1 MTMKGRIGRIM
12 KKQRV
17 KFKDL
22 SKRDKIFR
30 IVNLVLMAA
39 IVAVSVGL
47 GIYYGLTGDKYNR
60 LAACI
65 TMAVLA
71 VVPYLV
77 ELIFRTRLSNI
88 LFFGLEIY
96 LVFAGIVGSL
106 LRVYVT
112 LFWYDMFVHTLMG
125 YLVAMLGIFI
135 ISKLGDYSK
144 LSPWLIAVFCLL
156 FSLSIELI
164 WELSEWFSDLFVGQ
178 TAQGDKIPG
187 YGAPLVTDTMED
199 ILCNFSGAI
208 LFFLHFVISKATHK
222 SLGIHAMERELAG
235 VGKID
240 TQKMNTFK
248 KENQDSQAD
257 VSSLELNEKANSQAS
272 LSNKIDEEALV
283 SVQTEEILESVAVAN
298 ADEEKLDES
307 RILKRQTKGRKH
319 TKHNN

>member
-1 MTMKGRIGRIM
+1 MIIYGGIRREMR
-12 KKQRV
+12 KQRV

-30 IVNLVLMAA
+30 IVNLVLMLA
-39 IVAVSVGL
+39 IVAVSIGL
-47 GIYYGLTGDKYNR
+47 GIYYGVTGDKYNR

-65 TMAVLA
+65 TMAILA
-71 VVPYLV
+71 IVPYLV

-164 WELSEWFSDLFVGQ
+164 WELCEWFSDLFVGQ

-199 ILCNFSGAI
+199 ILCNFSGALI
-208 LFFLHFVISKATHK
+208 FFLHYVISKATHK

-235 VGKID
+235 VGKKD
-240 TQKMNTFK
+240 TMQLNHSEQGQK
-248 KENQDSQAD
+248 DSQAH
-257 VSSLELNEKANSQAS
+257 VSSEKAGSQAS
-272 LSNKIDEEALV
+272 LSKMIDEPLV
-283 SVQTEEILESVAVAN
+283 SLQTDEILESVAVAN
-298 ADEEKLDES
+298 ADEEKLDEVQIS
-307 RILKRQTKGRKH
+307 KQQTKDRKR
-319 TKHNN
+319 TKQKK